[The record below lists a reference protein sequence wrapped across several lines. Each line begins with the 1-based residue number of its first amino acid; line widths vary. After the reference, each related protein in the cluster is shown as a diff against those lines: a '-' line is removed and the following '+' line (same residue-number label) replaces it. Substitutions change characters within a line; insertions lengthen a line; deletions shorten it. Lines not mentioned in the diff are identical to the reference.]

1 MGRQW
6 LEAWLRVQWAAW
18 GVSSQRAVRHRER
31 GDIIAQYA
39 VLIGVTAAVG
49 LGLVLAFM
57 QGLGGVFTKSLAKFA
72 GLVP

>member
-1 MGRQW
+1 MGMQW
-6 LEAWLRVQWAAW
+6 LEAWVRVQLAQWR
-18 GVSSQRAVRHRER
+18 VQSRRALHLRER

-57 QGLGGVFTKSLAKFA
+57 QGLGGLFTKSLAKFA